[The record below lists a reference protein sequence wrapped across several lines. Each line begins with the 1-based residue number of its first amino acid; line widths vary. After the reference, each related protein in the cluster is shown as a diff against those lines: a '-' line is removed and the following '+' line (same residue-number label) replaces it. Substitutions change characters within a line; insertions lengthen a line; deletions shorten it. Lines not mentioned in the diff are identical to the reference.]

1 MKQKVGMVVLV
12 IIILAAL
19 GFIVK
24 QAMPKKPTYGI
35 NMVDVK
41 AKKVFQQTITV
52 GETTNYP
59 LNSPYTGENTAYP
72 ADQCM
77 KCGTIF
83 AYIPYTPKSPT
94 EEPPSPEIMMPKC
107 PKCGSF
113 EITVPEIPQG
123 VKEIDVNQ
131 DEIPIVDMSKGTK

>member
-72 ADQCM
+72 
-77 KCGTIF
+77 
-83 AYIPYTPKSPT
+83 
-94 EEPPSPEIMMPKC
+94 
-107 PKCGSF
+107 
-113 EITVPEIPQG
+113 
-123 VKEIDVNQ
+123 
-131 DEIPIVDMSKGTK
+131 